1 MNTLRNWLSV
11 VVLLAVVAIGCQK
24 ELIENGTV
32 STPTIP
38 ITNPTTTT
46 SINGRIIDE
55 DNKPIAG
62 ATVMAGFTAAQTNIN
77 GEFVLNNVTVE
88 AARAFVQVTKE
99 GYFRTGRLFIAAE
112 NQRHFVEVQMLKR
125 NALGTVSA
133 ANGGLLTHSSGASI
147 LLPQGGFVHA
157 TTGAA
162 YSGQVTVDFAWI
174 NPVGA
179 DLHRQMPGDLRGVD
193 STGREVGLTTFG
205 MIGVELT
212 GSGGEK
218 LQIAPGRTATLT
230 FPIPSGIQSV
240 APNAIDLWSFGD
252 SAIIWK
258 KEGRANRV
266 GNNYVAQVSHFSFW
280 NCDAPFQQAILKAKF
295 VNQNGTPLRHYGVKL
310 TRNSMGG
317 YAYGYTDTSGV
328 VRGIIPVNEALTLQ
342 LFGTVYCSAQVL
354 HTQNVN
360 PSNGNIDLG
369 TITVNTPSLSNYT
382 VSGSV
387 VNCSNNPVA
396 SGYVDIRYNNFQYVR
411 AQVTNGAFTASFSTC
426 SNTAAVNY
434 YAVDGSNMQ
443 QSNVQTATLNAGA
456 TTLTSISACG
466 VSVSQFINLTYTGAS
481 LGLSTPQDSIALYP
495 LNAGQGASFMLQ
507 GTRIG
512 QTPNS
517 GTNFQLSFNATAI
530 GAGTVLSSSLFSS
543 QPPFQG
549 NYTSQGTINITEF
562 GTQPG
567 SFIAGTFLVPLRDSS
582 SNVTVAVNGTFR
594 ARRN

>member
-1 MNTLRNWLSV
+1 MNTLQRWLSV
-11 VVLLAVVAIGCQK
+11 ALLLAIVAIGCQK
-24 ELIENGTV
+24 ELSESG
-32 STPTIP
+32 
-38 ITNPTTTT
+38 ITNTPVLPTPNPTVTT

-55 DNKPIAG
+55 DNKPIVG
-62 ATVMAGFTAAQTNIN
+62 ATVMAGVATSQTNIN
-77 GEFVLNNVTVE
+77 GEFTLNNVAVE
-88 AARAFVQVTKE
+88 AARAFVQVTKA

-133 ANGGLLTHSSGASI
+133 ATGGLLTHSSGASI
-147 LLPQGGFVHA
+147 VLPQGGFVHA

-162 YSGQVTVDFAWI
+162 YSGQVTVDVAWI
-174 NPVGA
+174 NPTGA

-240 APNAIDLWSFGD
+240 APNAIDLWSFSD

-295 VNQNGTPLRHYGVKL
+295 VDQSGNPLRHYGVKL
-310 TRNSMGG
+310 TRNNMGG
-317 YAYGYTDTSGV
+317 YAYGFTDTSGV

-342 LFGTVYCSAQVL
+342 LFGTVYCGAQVL
-354 HTQNVN
+354 HTQNV
-360 PSNGNIDLG
+360 PPANGNVDLG
-369 TITVNTPSLSNYT
+369 TITVNTPGLSSYT

-387 VNCSNNPVA
+387 VNCSNTPVA
-396 SGYVDIRYNNFQYVR
+396 NGYVDIRYNNFQYVR
-411 AQVTNGAFTASFSTC
+411 AQVTNGTFSASFSTC
-426 SNTAAVNY
+426 SNTAVVNY

-443 QSNVQTATLNAGA
+443 QGSVQNATLNAGS
-456 TTLTSISACG
+456 TTLPSFNACG
-466 VSVSQFINLTYTGAS
+466 TSVSQFINLTYTGAS
-481 LGLSTPQDSIALYP
+481 LGLSTPQDSIALYV
-495 LNAGQGASFMLQ
+495 NAGQGGSFMLQ

-512 QTPNS
+512 QTPNT
-517 GTNFQLSFNATAI
+517 GTYFQLNFNATAT
-530 GAGTVLSSSLFSS
+530 GAGTVLNSSLFSS